1 VYVVSV
7 CQAWSRVGVKVAARI
22 AAAVSTTAVRHAAAQ
37 SFVIEGGRPLS
48 GRVRAAGNK
57 NGVLPILAA
66 CLLTDE
72 PVTLTNVPRIR
83 DAQTMLE
90 LLNALGADA
99 DWTGEN
105 AVRVHA
111 AGVTTYEVDE
121 RLAKRIRA
129 SFLLA
134 GPLLARLGRAVVPTP
149 GGDVIGRRRLDP
161 HIHAFEELGADT
173 TTNGAYEIRGTRLS
187 GSHIHLD
194 EASVMA
200 TENAVMAATL
210 VRGKTTIT
218 NAACEPHVQDLCRFL
233 VSLGAKIDGIG
244 SNVLHIIGVERLF
257 GGEWRIGPEHIEVGS
272 FIGIAA
278 VTGGEITIEDVVPDD
293 LWPVI
298 PAFRR
303 LGVELEV
310 GDTWVRV
317 PAGQELAIRDD
328 LGGAIPKIE
337 DGPWPAFPADLT
349 SIAITVATQARGTIL
364 IFEKMFESRLF
375 FVDKLVSMGARA
387 ILCDPHRVVVTGPAK
402 LYGQRMSSPDIR
414 AGMAMVIAALCA
426 EGTSTIGEASQI
438 DKGYERID
446 ERLRALGASIERVD
460 G

>member
-1 VYVVSV
+1 
-7 CQAWSRVGVKVAARI
+7 VAAQ
-22 AAAVSTTAVRHAAAQ
+22 A
-37 SFVIEGGRPLS
+37 FVIEGGRPLS

-99 DWTGEN
+99 EWTGEN
-105 AVRVHA
+105 EVRVHA

-121 RLAKRIRA
+121 RLASRIRA
-129 SFLLA
+129 SFLVA
-134 GPLLARLGRAVVPTP
+134 GPLLARLGRVTVPTP

-161 HIHAFEELGADT
+161 HIHAFEELGAET
-173 TTNGAYEIRGTRLS
+173 TINGAYEIRGTRLT

-244 SNVLHIIGVERLF
+244 SNVLHVTGVERLF

-303 LGVELEV
+303 LGVELEL

-317 PAGQELAIRDD
+317 PAGQELVIRDD

-426 EGTSTIGEASQI
+426 EGTSTIGEAYQI

-460 G
+460 A